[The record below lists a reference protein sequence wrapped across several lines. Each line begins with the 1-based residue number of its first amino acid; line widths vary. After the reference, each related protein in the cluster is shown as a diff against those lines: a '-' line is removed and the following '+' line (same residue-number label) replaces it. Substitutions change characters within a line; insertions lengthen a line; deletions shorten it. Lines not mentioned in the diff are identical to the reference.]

1 MAQYAN
7 SLNRKPV
14 KVSDDRDCTYLA
26 NGEKVHL
33 TPAMVK
39 SYLVSGNADRVTDQE
54 IVIFINLCRFNG
66 LNPWLREAYCIKYGN
81 SPATMVV
88 GKETFQKRA
97 DADPNYNGEQAGVI
111 VLTEDGQLE
120 RREGCLVLDGEKLVG
135 GWAKVYRKDHAYP
148 STAEVSLSEYLGRKS
163 DGSVN
168 GQWSGKPATM
178 IRKVALVQALREAF
192 PARLGAMYAAEE
204 RGYAEPVEADFRE
217 APTAPV
223 VPSPDTA
230 PAAPA
235 AQPDKMP
242 AAPDGEVPPPVE
254 DDFFAGMEN

>member
-1 MAQYAN
+1 MEQYAN
-7 SLNRKPV
+7 ALNRKPV
-14 KVSDDRDCTYLA
+14 KVSDDRDCTYMA

-54 IVIFINLCRFNG
+54 IVMFINLCRFNG

-97 DADPNYNGEQAGVI
+97 DAGPNYNGEQAGVI
-111 VLTEDGQLE
+111 VLTGDGQLE
-120 RREGCLVLDGEKLVG
+120 RREGCLVLDGETLVG
-135 GWAKVYRKDHAYP
+135 GWAKVYRKDRAYP
-148 STAEVSLSEYLGRKS
+148 STAEVSLNEYLGRKS

-192 PARLGAMYAAEE
+192 PARLGGLYVAEE
-204 RGYAEPVEADFRE
+204 RGVEEPVEEKFTE
-217 APTAPV
+217 
-223 VPSPDTA
+223 VPNDDG
-230 PAAPA
+230 AAPA
-235 AQPDKMP
+235 AIDAPQQRPQINVKPEPQPD
-242 AAPDGEVPPPVE
+242 EVPAPVD
-254 DDFFAGMEN
+254 DDFFAGVQ

>member
-1 MAQYAN
+1 
-7 SLNRKPV
+7 
-14 KVSDDRDCTYLA
+14 
-26 NGEKVHL
+26 
-33 TPAMVK
+33 MVK

-54 IVIFINLCRFNG
+54 IVMFINLCRFNG

-111 VLTEDGQLE
+111 VLTGDGQLE
-120 RREGCLVLDGEKLVG
+120 RREGCLVLDGETLVG
-135 GWAKVYRKDHAYP
+135 GWAKVYRKDRAYP
-148 STAEVSLSEYLGRKS
+148 STAEVSLNEYLGRKS

-217 APTAPV
+217 TPSAAPGMPAPD
-223 VPSPDTA
+223 PA
-230 PAAPA
+230 PAVPA
-235 AQPDKMP
+235 AQVDKMP
-242 AAPDGEVPPPVE
+242 APPAGEVPPAVE
-254 DDFFAGMEN
+254 DDFFAGTQ